1 MKFTVKVDQYGN
13 IFNKQTFITEEMNK
27 KQKLQIEILKT
38 EIELQKLKK
47 RFEENLDLAVADEQK
62 AILKLLTQLNED

>member
-47 RFEENLDLAVADEQK
+47 RFAENLDLAVADEQK